1 MLQLSRRRITL
12 IVLGALLPATLV
24 VGLYGLV
31 AGPRGSLV
39 SAPQAVATLAA
50 EHSDPASARPSPS
63 ASAASP
69 AAALLH
75 TSDPIPYAR
84 AIATSL
90 FDWDTTTGFAPADYE
105 AAALSDADPS
115 GEETAGLITDV
126 ATYLPTTDEWLN
138 LATMGVRQTLV
149 ISSAAVPST
158 WASTLANAHGEL
170 RPGTTA
176 VTITGTRHRTGI
188 WNGDAETTSTP
199 VSFTIFIAC
208 PPAFDRCHVLRLSQ
222 LDNPLR

>member
-1 MLQLSRRRITL
+1 MLQLSRRQITL
-12 IVLGALLPATLV
+12 IVFGALLAATLV

-31 AGPRGSLV
+31 AGPRPTAA
-39 SAPQAVATLAA
+39 SAPQAVATLAG
-50 EHSDPASARPSPS
+50 EDSGPASARPSPP
-63 ASAASP
+63 ASTASP

-90 FDWDTTTGFAPADYE
+90 FDWDTRTGFAPADYE

-138 LATMGVRQTLV
+138 LATMDVRQRLV